1 MSVTRVLSPSAVGAI
16 DDLELAARLIVEGA
30 HTGRHRSPFHGF
42 AAEFSQHRPYRPGD
56 DLKYLDWKILGRTDR
71 LYSRRFR
78 ETTNLSAMIVLDA
91 SASMNFPVGGGVK
104 DVKVVQDV
112 KTSRRHAGQE
122 LSKFRYAVLM
132 AAALAHVII
141 EQGDAAGLIT
151 MSGDRFVY
159 LPPKGG
165 RTHLHAMLTMLA
177 RLEPAGAW
185 QLDRVLARGGELLK
199 RRGVMVAVSD
209 FYDATETTYRE
220 LRRIGHRGHDVALL
234 QVLSPAE
241 ISFPYSGAMEF
252 EHLETAERRFLD
264 AGEAAAGYRRAVS
277 EFLTDSR
284 AQAHRDGHDYA
295 LLPTD
300 VAPERALRSY
310 LIRRARASAPAAG
323 AKSGRR

>member
-1 MSVTRVLSPSAVGAI
+1 VSVTRVLSPSAVGAI

-91 SASMNFPVGGGVK
+91 SASMDFPVGA
-104 DVKVVQDV
+104 
-112 KTSRRHAGQE
+112 T
-122 LSKFRYAVLM
+122 KFKYAVLM

-177 RLEPAGAW
+177 RLAPAGAW

-264 AGEAAAGYRRAVS
+264 AGDVAAGYRRAVS

-284 AQAHRDGHDYA
+284 ARAHRDGHDYA

-300 VAPERALRSY
+300 IAPERALRSY

-323 AKSGRR
+323 ARSGRR